1 MSSGLLRSMKLKLA
15 GGTPKSGKPDSG
27 AGVGVSGTAPGPVGA
42 STAPPP
48 PGQAPRHA
56 VGPVASTSGR
66 GGVPETD
73 PGHGFPAL
81 TEEEMQRRYA
91 GECRPPIGAWIGAQN
106 WEPGA
111 WCGKAVSQGRWGC
124 RPIRLRVIGPQW
136 LPPSPSPA
144 EPLPSFRDV
153 SPGERQALFVA
164 KLHLCSF
171 TFDFSDPASHV
182 HEKEVKRATLL
193 ELVDHVNSGSGKFKD
208 ALAPDI
214 VGMLAANLF
223 RALPPAREHGPDAF
237 DAEEEEPNLE
247 PAWPHLQIVYEFL
260 LRYVVSGDTDAKTAK
275 RYIDQQFVVRLLD
288 LFDSGARGGGAWR
301 EGGKGGCWL
310 CSRGGYTA
318 NGGPDACAPRRS
330 IAKGD
335 PAAVHGR
342 TASGPPSVLAMRR
355 CGW

>member
-1 MSSGLLRSMKLKLA
+1 M
-15 GGTPKSGKPDSG
+15 
-27 AGVGVSGTAPGPVGA
+27 
-42 STAPPP
+42 
-48 PGQAPRHA
+48 
-56 VGPVASTSGR
+56 
-66 GGVPETD
+66 
-73 PGHGFPAL
+73 
-81 TEEEMQRRYA
+81 
-91 GECRPPIGAWIGAQN
+91 
-106 WEPGA
+106 
-111 WCGKAVSQGRWGC
+111 
-124 RPIRLRVIGPQW
+124 
-136 LPPSPSPA
+136 
-144 EPLPSFRDV
+144 
-153 SPGERQALFVA
+153 A

-288 LFDSGARGGGAWR
+288 LFDSGARRGGAWR
-301 EGGKGGCWL
+301 EGGEGGVFAVF
-310 CSRGGYTA
+310 SGRMHG
-318 NGGPDACAPRRS
+318 NRRS
-330 IAKGD
+330 RCLCATPQHRDRRPRSGTWAYCEWASRCACH
-335 PAAVHGR
+335 AAVCVASAAASSLHMVSGVSQSSPPPPHHTDAAPQRTHGNG
-342 TASGPPSVLAMRR
+342 TT
-355 CGW
+355 